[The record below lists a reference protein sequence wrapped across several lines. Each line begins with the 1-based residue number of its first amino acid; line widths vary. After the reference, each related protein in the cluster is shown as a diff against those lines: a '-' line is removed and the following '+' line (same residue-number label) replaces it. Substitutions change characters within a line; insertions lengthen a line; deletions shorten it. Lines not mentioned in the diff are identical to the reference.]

1 MHGDSSSV
9 RLAQP
14 EDEDALVAL
23 CRVHHGEEAMR
34 DAGGVPF
41 PFSEERVRAMVQKTF
56 IKDRN
61 ADDGQAFC
69 GVIGTAPDLQATIY
83 LTKSGLWYSERPI
96 LKEIF
101 AIVAPAY
108 RKTQHARSLAAFSKI
123 ISACLEMTLVA
134 EVTAQRIEAKE
145 RFYAR
150 SYGAGR
156 FGAFYAFDPTPG
168 A

>member
-1 MHGDSSSV
+1 MSPDTSIV

-14 EDEDALVAL
+14 ADEDALIAL
-23 CRVHHGEEAMR
+23 CRVHYDEEAMR
-34 DAGGVPF
+34 DVGGAPF
-41 PFSEERVRAMVQKTF
+41 PFSEDRVRAMVQRSF
-56 IKDRN
+56 MQERSQD
-61 ADDGQAFC
+61 QSFC
-69 GVIGTAPDLQATIY
+69 GVIGTAQDLQASIY
-83 LTKSGLWYSERPI
+83 LMRSGMWYSEKPI

-101 AIVAPAY
+101 AIVAPAH
-108 RKTQHARSLAAFSKI
+108 RKTQHARALSAFSKI
-123 ISACLEMTLVA
+123 IAACLEMKLVA

-150 SYGAGR
+150 SYGADR